1 MSMPPI
7 SPLNINGKATTY
19 FQLLCDEAQKYLDDI
34 ELNFEGYETTVQ
46 KYKIVSDTDKEI
58 NYELSKEFNA
68 WSEYFSEVANYIQNK
83 YLDAETEKLQMQS
96 IKSIEHNEK
105 NVSAGDR
112 KSNTDIEVI
121 NSRKKRNAL
130 KSLYD
135 VLIAKQE
142 FTEKAFYQCKN
153 NCMKQDINQ

>member
-83 YLDAETEKLQMQS
+83 YLDAETEAKWLVPGLSQFCPCP
-96 IKSIEHNEK
+96 
-105 NVSAGDR
+105 G
-112 KSNTDIEVI
+112 T
-121 NSRKKRNAL
+121 
-130 KSLYD
+130 D
-135 VLIAKQE
+135 VLSSACFSTVSLLPSSCQDLPYYSLMT
-142 FTEKAFYQCKN
+142 TEESAVNPKM
-153 NCMKQDINQ
+153 NC